1 MSEKETKRQEKQ
13 WNIGYCPNEES
24 ESAIRRMAL
33 ETNLSEITARL
44 LYIRGYRTAE
54 AAMRFLRL
62 EETALHDPF
71 LMKDMAAAVERIE
84 LALAR
89 HEKIAIYGDYD
100 VDGVTSVSLIYLYLR
115 SCGGDVLYYIP
126 SRSLEGYGLSTPAL
140 DRLNEQ
146 GVDLIVTVDT
156 GVTANAEIEYAS
168 SMGLD
173 VVVTDHH
180 ECRAEL
186 PKACAVVNPHRADD
200 QYPFEELAGVGVVF
214 KLVCA
219 LEMSKCRQEGIP
231 EIDGV
236 RRICQDYSDLAAI
249 GTVADVMPVS
259 DENRLIISMGL
270 RRMETNCRLG
280 LQALSDA
287 VAAGK
292 ERGSSKPKQ
301 INSSFIG
308 YVIAPRMNAA
318 GRVSCA
324 SIAVELLLSER
335 MDRAQELAQ
344 ELCRLNTERQVEEN
358 RICEEAYRK
367 IDDLAEEEKRCVL
380 VLDDDTWHQGIIG
393 IVSSRITERYG
404 LPSILISY
412 DGAMDGS
419 PSASDVGKGSG
430 RSLKGLN
437 LVEALTNCEELLVR
451 YGGHELAA
459 GLSIRRGDVGAFRRQ
474 INEYAYRMLNGE
486 PFCHAL
492 DADCQVEISD
502 LTMKLAKEQDYLE
515 PFGISN
521 PIPTF
526 VMRDA
531 RVIRV
536 VPMGGGKHLRLTVEK
551 DGVRINAVW
560 FGTSLSEVGFEQNDE
575 IDLMFHLNVNEFQ
588 DTVSLQLILQ
598 DARISR
604 RTTEAMQAEIAR
616 YREICGGAFYEPH
629 EKILPSRDDVA
640 AVYTFLRREFRSGHT
655 GFPMRRL
662 LSQIV
667 GPDGE
672 SLGYAKLK
680 FILRVLDELQICGV
694 SEPAEDY
701 FVFDIFYSAKT
712 NLEKSSI
719 LHKLKGQQ
727 RKATEGL

>member
-1 MSEKETKRQEKQ
+1 M
-13 WNIGYCPNEES
+13 G
-24 ESAIRRMAL
+24 
-33 ETNLSEITARL
+33 
-44 LYIRGYRTAE
+44 
-54 AAMRFLRL
+54 RFL
-62 EETALHDPF
+62 
-71 LMKDMAAAVERIE
+71 
-84 LALAR
+84 
-89 HEKIAIYGDYD
+89 
-100 VDGVTSVSLIYLYLR
+100 TSF
-115 SCGGDVLYYIP
+115 
-126 SRSLEGYGLSTPAL
+126 T
-140 DRLNEQ
+140 
-146 GVDLIVTVDT
+146 
-156 GVTANAEIEYAS
+156 
-168 SMGLD
+168 
-173 VVVTDHH
+173 
-180 ECRAEL
+180 
-186 PKACAVVNPHRADD
+186 
-200 QYPFEELAGVGVVF
+200 
-214 KLVCA
+214 
-219 LEMSKCRQEGIP
+219 
-231 EIDGV
+231 
-236 RRICQDYSDLAAI
+236 
-249 GTVADVMPVS
+249 
-259 DENRLIISMGL
+259 
-270 RRMETNCRLG
+270 
-280 LQALSDA
+280 
-287 VAAGK
+287 
-292 ERGSSKPKQ
+292 
-301 INSSFIG
+301 
-308 YVIAPRMNAA
+308 
-318 GRVSCA
+318 
-324 SIAVELLLSER
+324 
-335 MDRAQELAQ
+335 
-344 ELCRLNTERQVEEN
+344 
-358 RICEEAYRK
+358 
-367 IDDLAEEEKRCVL
+367 
-380 VLDDDTWHQGIIG
+380 
-393 IVSSRITERYG
+393 
-404 LPSILISY
+404 SILISY
-412 DGAMDGS
+412 DGAMDGP

-502 LTMKLAKEQDYLE
+502 LTMKLAREQDYLE

-526 VMRDA
+526 VLRDV

-536 VPMGGGKHLRLTVEK
+536 LPMGGGKHLRLTVEK

-560 FGTSLSEVGFEQNDE
+560 FGTSLSEVEFEQNDE
-575 IDLMFHLNVNEFQ
+575 IDLMFRLNVNEFQ

-598 DARISR
+598 DARISQ

>member
-1 MSEKETKRQEKQ
+1 MSEGKKRQEKQ
-13 WNIGYCPNEES
+13 WNISYRPNEQS
-24 ESAIRRMAL
+24 EAEIRQMAL

-44 LYIRGYRTAE
+44 LYIRGYRTTEE
-54 AAMRFLRL
+54 ALRFLRL
-62 EETALHDPF
+62 EEASLHDPF
-71 LMKDMAAAVERIE
+71 LMKDMEQAVARIE
-84 LALAR
+84 LALER
-89 HEKIAIYGDYD
+89 GEKIAIYGDYD
-100 VDGVTSVSLIYLYLR
+100 VDGVTSVSLIYLYLKSR
-115 SCGGDVLYYIP
+115 GGDVGYYIP

-140 DRLNEQ
+140 DRLSEQ
-146 GVDLIVTVDT
+146 GVKLIVTVDT
-156 GVTANAEIEYAS
+156 GVTANAEIAYAAS
-168 SMGLD
+168 IGMD

-186 PKACAVVNPHRADD
+186 PNACAVVNPHRADD
-200 QYPFEELAGVGVVF
+200 QYPFSELAGVGVVF

-219 LEMSKCRQEGIP
+219 LEMSKCRGEGIP

-236 RRICQDYSDLAAI
+236 RRICQEYSDLAAI

-292 ERGSSKPKQ
+292 ERGTSKPKQ

-324 SIAVELLLSER
+324 SIAVDLLLSE
-335 MDRAQELAQ
+335 DLGRAQELAQ

-367 IDDLAEEEKRCVL
+367 IDELSEEEKRCVL

-412 DGAMDGS
+412 NGAIEGT
-419 PSASDVGKGSG
+419 PSSADVGKGSG

-437 LVEALTNCEELLVR
+437 LVEALTNCENLLVR

-474 INEYAYRMLNGE
+474 INEYAFRMLNGE
-486 PFCHAL
+486 PICHTL

-502 LTMKLAKEQDYLE
+502 LTMKLARELDYLE

-521 PIPTF
+521 PTPGF
-526 VMRDA
+526 VMRDVKVV
-531 RVIRV
+531 RI
-536 VPMGGGKHLRLTVEK
+536 VPMGGGKHLRMTLEK

-560 FGTSLSEVGFEQNDE
+560 FGTSLSDVDFDQNDE
-575 IDLMFHLNVNEFQ
+575 IDLMFRLNVNEFQ
-588 DTVSLQLILQ
+588 DNVSLQLILQ
-598 DARISR
+598 DADFSA
-604 RTTEAMQAEIAR
+604 RTTRALQAEITR
-616 YREICGGAFYEPH
+616 SREICEGAVYDPEENVFPC
-629 EKILPSRDDVA
+629 RDDVA
-640 AVYTFLRREFRSGHT
+640 AVYTFLRREFRTGHT
-655 GFPMRRL
+655 AFSMRRL
-662 LSQIV
+662 MSQIV
-667 GPDGE
+667 APNGE
-672 SLGYAKLK
+672 AFGYAKLR

-727 RKATEGL
+727 RKAMEGL

>member
-1 MSEKETKRQEKQ
+1 MSEEKRRQAKQ
-13 WNIGYCPNEES
+13 WNINYKPDERAET
-24 ESAIRRMAL
+24 AIRRMAL

-44 LYIRGYRTAE
+44 LYIRGYQTTEE
-54 AAMRFLRL
+54 ALRFLRL
-62 EETALHDPF
+62 EEASLHDPF
-71 LMKDMAAAVERIE
+71 LMQDMDRAVARIE
-84 LALAR
+84 QALER

-100 VDGVTSVSLIYLYLR
+100 VDGVTSVSLIYLYLKSR
-115 SCGGDVLYYIP
+115 GADVGYYIP
-126 SRSLEGYGLSTPAL
+126 SRSLEGYGLSISAL
-140 DRLNEQ
+140 DRLHDQ
-146 GVDLIVTVDT
+146 GVNLIVTVDT

-186 PKACAVVNPHRADD
+186 PNACAVVNPHRADD

-219 LEMSKCRQEGIP
+219 LEMSKCRREGVA

-236 RRICQDYSDLAAI
+236 RRVCQDYSDLAAI

-270 RRMETNCRLG
+270 RRMETDCRLG
-280 LQALSDA
+280 LQALADA

-292 ERGSSKPKQ
+292 ERASSKPKQ

-324 SIAVELLLSER
+324 SIAVELLLSDR
-335 MDRAQELAQ
+335 LDRAQELAQ

-367 IDDLAEEEKRCVL
+367 IDQLSEEEKRCVL

-412 DGAMDGS
+412 DGAMEGT

-437 LVEALTNCEELLVR
+437 LVEALTNCEDLLVR
-451 YGGHELAA
+451 YGGHALAA

-474 INEYAYRMLNGE
+474 INEYVYQTLNGE
-486 PFCHAL
+486 PICHTL
-492 DADCQVEISD
+492 DADCQVEITD
-502 LTMKLAKEQDYLE
+502 LTMRLARELDYLE

-521 PIPTF
+521 PIPGF
-526 VMRDA
+526 VLRDA
-531 RVIRV
+531 RVVRV

-551 DGVRINAVW
+551 DGARINAVW
-560 FGTSLSEVGFEQNDE
+560 FGTSLSEVDFDQNDE
-575 IDLMFHLNVNEFQ
+575 IDLMFRLNVNEFQ

-598 DARISR
+598 DARISQR
-604 RTTEAMQAEIAR
+604 AMDAMQAEIRR
-616 YREICGGAFYEPH
+616 YQEICGGAFYDPQEN
-629 EKILPSRDDVA
+629 ILPDRDDVA
-640 AVYTFLRREFRSGHT
+640 AVYTFLRREFRAGHT
-655 GFPMRRL
+655 GFSMRRL
-662 LSQIV
+662 MSQIV
-667 GPDGE
+667 ASSGE
-672 SLGYAKLK
+672 PIGYVKLK
-680 FILRVLDELQICGV
+680 FILRILDELQICGV
-694 SEPAEDY
+694 TEPAEDY

-719 LHKLKGQQ
+719 LHKLKSQQ
-727 RKATEGL
+727 RKATDGL

>member
-1 MSEKETKRQEKQ
+1 MSERKTKRLEKQ
-13 WNIGYCPNEES
+13 WNISYCANEES
-24 ESAIRRMAL
+24 EAAIRRMAL

-44 LYIRGYRTAE
+44 LYIRGYQTAE

-71 LMKDMAAAVERIE
+71 LMKDVSLAVERIE
-84 LALAR
+84 QALER

-100 VDGVTSVSLIYLYLR
+100 VDGVTSVSLIYLYLKSR
-115 SCGGDVLYYIP
+115 GGDVGYYIP
-126 SRSLEGYGLSTPAL
+126 SRSLEGYGLSMSAL
-140 DRLNEQ
+140 DRLHEQ
-146 GVDLIVTVDT
+146 GVNLIITVDT

-168 SMGLD
+168 SLGLD

-180 ECRAEL
+180 DCRAEL

-200 QYPFEELAGVGVVF
+200 QYPFAELAGVGVVF

-219 LEMSKCRQEGIP
+219 LEMSKCREAGIP

-236 RRICQDYSDLAAI
+236 RRICQEYSDLAAI

-270 RRMETNCRLG
+270 RRMETDCRLG

-324 SIAVELLLSER
+324 SIAVDLLLSDSL
-335 MDRAQELAQ
+335 DRAQELAQ

-367 IDDLAEEEKRCVL
+367 IDDLSEEEKRCVL

-412 DGAMDGS
+412 DGAMEGT
-419 PSASDVGKGSG
+419 PSASDMGKGSG

-437 LVEALTNCEELLVR
+437 LVEALTHCEDLLAR

-474 INEYAYRMLNGE
+474 INEYAYKMLNGE
-486 PFCHAL
+486 PICHTL
-492 DADCQVEISD
+492 DADCQVEIND
-502 LTMKLAKEQDYLE
+502 LTMKLARELDYLE

-521 PIPTF
+521 PIPGF

-531 RVIRV
+531 RV
-536 VPMGGGKHLRLTVEK
+536 
-551 DGVRINAVW
+551 DYYNA
-560 FGTSLSEVGFEQNDE
+560 
-575 IDLMFHLNVNEFQ
+575 
-588 DTVSLQLILQ
+588 
-598 DARISR
+598 
-604 RTTEAMQAEIAR
+604 
-616 YREICGGAFYEPH
+616 
-629 EKILPSRDDVA
+629 
-640 AVYTFLRREFRSGHT
+640 
-655 GFPMRRL
+655 
-662 LSQIV
+662 
-667 GPDGE
+667 
-672 SLGYAKLK
+672 
-680 FILRVLDELQICGV
+680 
-694 SEPAEDY
+694 
-701 FVFDIFYSAKT
+701 
-712 NLEKSSI
+712 
-719 LHKLKGQQ
+719 
-727 RKATEGL
+727 

>member
-1 MSEKETKRQEKQ
+1 MSEKTKLQEKQ
-13 WNIGYCPNEES
+13 WNIGYSADEES
-24 ESAIRRMAL
+24 EAAIRRMAL

-44 LYIRGYRTAE
+44 LYIRGYRTADE
-54 AAMRFLRL
+54 AMRFLRL
-62 EETALHDPF
+62 EASFLHDPF
-71 LMKDMAAAVERIE
+71 LMKDMGSAVERIE
-84 LALAR
+84 LALER

-100 VDGVTSVSLIYLYLR
+100 VDGVTSVSLIYLYLK
-115 SCGGDVLYYIP
+115 SLGGDVGYYIP
-126 SRSLEGYGLSTPAL
+126 SRSLEGYGLSMPAI
-140 DRLNEQ
+140 DRLKDQ
-146 GVDLIVTVDT
+146 GVNLIVTVDT
-156 GVTANAEIEYAS
+156 GVTANAEIEYAAS
-168 SMGLD
+168 LEMD

-180 ECRAEL
+180 ECRADL
-186 PKACAVVNPHRADD
+186 PRACAVVNPHRADD
-200 QYPFEELAGVGVVF
+200 QYPFAELAGVGVVF

-219 LEMSKCRQEGIP
+219 LEMSKCRREGIA

-236 RRICQDYSDLAAI
+236 RRICQQYSDLAAI

-270 RRMETNCRLG
+270 HRMETDCRLG

-287 VAAGK
+287 VSAGK
-292 ERGSSKPKQ
+292 DRSSSKPKQ

-318 GRVSCA
+318 GRVSSA
-324 SIAVELLLSER
+324 SIAAELLLSDRLE
-335 MDRAQELAQ
+335 RAQELAQ

-358 RICEEAYRK
+358 RICEEAYKK
-367 IDDLAEEEKRCVL
+367 IEAMADEEKRCVL

-412 DGAMDGS
+412 DGSIEGAPS
-419 PSASDVGKGSG
+419 PSDIGKGSG

-437 LVEALTNCEELLVR
+437 LVEALTSCEDLLVR

-474 INEYAYRMLNGE
+474 INEYADRLLNGE
-486 PFCHAL
+486 RIRHAL
-492 DADCQVEISD
+492 DADCQVEITD
-502 LTMKLAKEQDYLE
+502 LTMKLAKELDYLE

-526 VMRDA
+526 VLRDA
-531 RVIRV
+531 RVIRI

-560 FGTSLSEVGFEQNDE
+560 FGTSQSEIGFDTNDE
-575 IDLMFHLNVNEFQ
+575 IDLMFRLNINEFQ

-598 DARISR
+598 DARISQR
-604 RTTEAMQAEIAR
+604 KTDAMNAEIQR
-616 YREICGGAFYEPH
+616 YREICGGAPYDPQ
-629 EKILPSRDDVA
+629 EKILPSRDDVVS
-640 AVYTFLRREFRSGHT
+640 VYTFLRREYRAGRT
-655 GFPMRRL
+655 GFSMRRL
-662 LSQIV
+662 LSQII

-672 SLGYAKLK
+672 PLGYIKMK

-694 SEPAEDY
+694 GEPAEDY

-719 LHKLKGQQ
+719 LHKLKSQQ